1 MEMHGNEVV
10 FRRIAMPLH
19 GDDEMTRDW
28 FGPLGQMR

>member
-28 FGPLGQMR
+28 FVPLSQMP